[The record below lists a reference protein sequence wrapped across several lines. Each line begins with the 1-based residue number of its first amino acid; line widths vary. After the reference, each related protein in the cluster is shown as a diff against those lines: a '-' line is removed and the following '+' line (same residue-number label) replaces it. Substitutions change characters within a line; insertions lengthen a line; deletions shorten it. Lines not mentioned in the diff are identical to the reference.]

1 MRKLVCSRRTSCL
14 QAVIFLLVAVVAA
27 PAANAQEVEI
37 VHLNVGQG
45 DATLIRGP
53 VSSTGERVTILFDAG
68 NLRGPDGGTRIAT
81 ALETRG
87 IRTIDHVIVSHYDAD
102 HIGGIV
108 AGGNHGTSFLLG
120 PDGQPGS
127 AGDDDG
133 DGVAD
138 WLGSAPFFDPD
149 PQELGT
155 GDDVRVRRF
164 VDRGDEAPPSSDAYR
179 KYLGMAGAVSAR
191 ISLRTLADV
200 EGFEIDLGAGARFIA
215 LAANGFV
222 RGRPTQVPQVNTE
235 NERSLSFLLRHGTF
249 DYLISG
255 DLIGRTA
262 GAENAR
268 VEAAIGEYLLTN
280 GIAVDVLHAN
290 HHGADNA
297 SDIDFLNAARPEI
310 VIISAGNRNTHE
322 HPSHEALRRLA
333 EAGVYR
339 IVQTE
344 WGSTLGVTEI
354 TVRDRQAIYQDDV
367 IITATPVSYTL
378 STSRSFATDE
388 N

>member
-1 MRKLVCSRRTSCL
+1 MINRPARWLRI
-14 QAVIFLLVAVVAA
+14 AIPVVWAA
-27 PAANAQEVEI
+27 IAFPAAAAQEVEI
-37 VHLNVGQG
+37 AHLRVGQG

-68 NLRGPDGGTRIAT
+68 NLRGPDGGSLIT
-81 ALETRG
+81 AALASRG
-87 IRTIDHVIVSHYDAD
+87 IRTIDHVVVSHYDAD
-102 HIGGIV
+102 HIGGII

-120 PDGQPGS
+120 PDGQPGL

-133 DGVAD
+133 DGSAD
-138 WLGSAPFFDPD
+138 WLGSEPFFSPD

-164 VDRGDEAPPSSDAYR
+164 VDRGDDAPPSSAAFR
-179 KYLGMAGAVSAR
+179 KYRGMAGAVAAR
-191 ISLRTLADV
+191 VSIRTLADV
-200 EGFEIDLGAGARFIA
+200 EGFEIDLGGGARFTA

-222 RGRPTQVPQVNTE
+222 RGRQTRVPQVNTE
-235 NERSLSFLLRHGTF
+235 NEKSLSFLLTYGTF

-255 DLIGRTA
+255 DLIGRSA

-268 VEAAIGEYLLTN
+268 VEAAVGEYLIAN
-280 GIAVDVLHAN
+280 GISVDVLHAN
-290 HHGADNA
+290 HHGADNG
-297 SDIDFLNAARPEI
+297 SETDFLNAVRPEI

-322 HPSHEALRRLA
+322 HPSQNALRRMA
-333 EAGVYR
+333 AAGVYR

-344 WGSTLGVTEI
+344 WGSTPGVI
-354 TVRDRQAIYQDDV
+354 DIAVRDRQAIYQDDV

-378 STSRSFATDE
+378 SMSRGFATD
-388 N
+388 ND